1 MCLPAIILGR
11 NPLGFIAIYAEQ
23 TDCGMLIQMNCP
35 NIFVFICDG
44 NDMNNYF
51 LFKTLSI
58 FLKDVVTNG
67 KKLEDKKTE
76 IVTV

>member
-1 MCLPAIILGR
+1 MELQFTFADLI
-11 NPLGFIAIYAEQ
+11 FKA
-23 TDCGMLIQMNCP
+23 TIQMNCP

-58 FLKDVVTNG
+58 FLKDVVMNG

-76 IVTV
+76 IVTVKKILMR